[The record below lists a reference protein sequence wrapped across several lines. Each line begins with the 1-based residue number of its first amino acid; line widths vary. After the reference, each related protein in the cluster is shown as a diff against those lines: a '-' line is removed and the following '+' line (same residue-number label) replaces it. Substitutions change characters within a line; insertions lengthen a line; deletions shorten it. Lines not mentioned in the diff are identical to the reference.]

1 MKNKIGKLI
10 AAGAAVLLLSLLW
23 KPWDG
28 FAEPDLPSQSGSA
41 VQETETGSREPE
53 TKPALRLE
61 SLVLEPVSV
70 EFDPEIYFYGIVVPE
85 DTEKV
90 LVKATAQEGITYT
103 VSGNDNLQMGENRIS
118 IRLVSEDG
126 DAAEYTVMVVRG
138 EAVPAGTETEINTA
152 ATTGIAANTS
162 AMAPPEKE
170 GGGWLNTFWSFVT
183 GSRLVALV
191 LGILVLA
198 VILLITVI
206 VLLFRGGVK
215 KARKQE
221 EEKQED
227 QERKDRLE
235 ARIAARK
242 QPKLP
247 DDLEFEEEFEEEFED
262 LADLPKEEDYPSAE
276 QKNSEQDDDFDFM
289 DL

>member
-1 MKNKIGKLI
+1 
-10 AAGAAVLLLSLLW
+10 
-23 KPWDG
+23 
-28 FAEPDLPSQSGSA
+28 
-41 VQETETGSREPE
+41 
-53 TKPALRLE
+53 
-61 SLVLEPVSV
+61 
-70 EFDPEIYFYGIVVPE
+70 
-85 DTEKV
+85 
-90 LVKATAQEGITYT
+90 
-103 VSGNDNLQMGENRIS
+103 
-118 IRLVSEDG
+118 
-126 DAAEYTVMVVRG
+126 MVVRG

-152 ATTGIAANTS
+152 ATTEIAANTS

-227 QERKDRLE
+227 QERDVYKRQLLWQAAITLWTGIIILTAPGRLMT
-235 ARIAARK
+235 R
-242 QPKLP
+242 
-247 DDLEFEEEFEEEFED
+247 
-262 LADLPKEEDYPSAE
+262 
-276 QKNSEQDDDFDFM
+276 
-289 DL
+289 